1 MQNHTMR
8 IRRVAA
14 AAGLAIT
21 AVSIS
26 IATGL
31 TQLGSVLGPWYR

>member
-1 MQNHTMR
+1 MQNHTIR

-14 AAGLAIT
+14 AAGLALSV
-21 AVSIS
+21 VSIS
-26 IATGL
+26 IATGF